1 MNIAILPDLPATAP
15 QMIDPLDHLAD
26 KLFHRMAPT
35 ASMPVPHSMKTS
47 SRSSP
52 R

>member
-1 MNIAILPDLPATAP
+1 MNIAVLPDSPATAP

-26 KLFHRMAPT
+26 KLFHRMGPT
-35 ASMPVPHSMKTS
+35 ASTPAPHSMRGS